1 MTYPRYVCITCGQP
15 SNRRWNISRHIKIC
29 HCGIGRYVTFI
40 EYLTGRQSGIYL
52 PTALPQHPSNKKEV
66 TSSNLASSTELL
78 NTYNKAFWAEKG
90 RQLAALS
97 QYKESVTT
105 NNIAYSRIVDYTYYH
120 QSSND
125 DNAPS
130 HRCPLGNLL
139 NKHNERIVDNISE
152 EQSDSP
158 PLPSTDSAA
167 GNPTAEVN
175 IDTAKNAMPIGSTEL
190 QGQTNKRSFKSCL

>member
-1 MTYPRYVCITCGQP
+1 M
-15 SNRRWNISRHIKIC
+15 
-29 HCGIGRYVTFI
+29 
-40 EYLTGRQSGIYL
+40 EYLAGRQSGIYL
-52 PTALPQHPSNKKEV
+52 PTALPQHPSNKKEM
-66 TSSNLASSTELL
+66 TSSNLASDTELL
-78 NTYNKAFWAEKG
+78 NTYTKAFWAEKG
-90 RQLAALS
+90 RQLAALPQKNALS
-97 QYKESVTT
+97 QSVTT
-105 NNIAYSRIVDYTYYH
+105 NNIAYSRIVDYTYY

-139 NKHNERIVDNISE
+139 NKHNQRIVDNISE

-167 GNPTAEVN
+167 GNQTAEVN

-190 QGQTNKRSFKSCL
+190 KGQTNKRSFKSCL

>member
-1 MTYPRYVCITCGQP
+1 M
-15 SNRRWNISRHIKIC
+15 
-29 HCGIGRYVTFI
+29 
-40 EYLTGRQSGIYL
+40 EYLAGRQSGIYL

-66 TSSNLASSTELL
+66 TGLNLASATELL

-97 QYKESVTT
+97 QYKESVNT
-105 NNIAYSRIVDYTYYH
+105 NNIAYSRSVDYTYYY

-125 DNAPS
+125 DNVRS

-139 NKHNERIVDNISE
+139 NKHNQRIVDNISE
-152 EQSDSP
+152 EKSNSP
-158 PLPSTDSAA
+158 PLPSTD

-175 IDTAKNAMPIGSTEL
+175 IDTPKNAMAMRSTDL
-190 QGQTNKRSFKSCL
+190 KG